1 MILMIMVTMDSVA
14 EQLSNLVTQLQ
25 MAMSTASLMQLWLNL
40 IIMMLGNKS

>member
-14 EQLSNLVTQLQ
+14 DLVTQLQ

-40 IIMMLGNKS
+40 IIIVLGIKS